1 MKAARPQQLDASW
14 PSSSVARLSRASSAS
29 APTATLQALH
39 KPKKTL
45 RKYHKIPTP
54 MNLSYPACRKRL
66 AVKIIRV
73 SRMALTVSGFGKYGS
88 STPVPSFMPSP
99 CLSQQAA
106 ENEHRQKSASHT
118 YRNPP
123 QL

>member
-1 MKAARPQQLDASW
+1 LAFQLRRPIVSGLKRFCTNCNLASF
-14 PSSSVARLSRASSAS
+14 A
-29 APTATLQALH
+29 QAQ
-39 KPKKTL
+39 KNIE
-45 RKYHKIPTP
+45 KIPTP

-106 ENEHRQKSASHT
+106 KNEHRQKSASHT